1 MSNKIA
7 IVILADTET
16 DEGLGRVVNALAAA
30 GEYNKAGD
38 DVRIVFTG
46 TGTKWPRNLENAD
59 NPAHGLY
66 QEVKSLIDGAC
77 GFCANAFGQTEAMKQ
92 YSITLLEE
100 SGPFMSFR
108 KYTEAGYQVFIF

>member
-7 IVILADTET
+7 IIVISDTNT

-38 DVRIVFTG
+38 KVSIVFTG
-46 TGTKWPRNLENAD
+46 TGTKWPTVLD
-59 NPAHGLY
+59 KSDHPAHGLY
-66 QEVKSLIDGAC
+66 EAVKGLVDGAC

-92 YSITLLEE
+92 YSIKLLAD
-100 SGPFMSFR
+100 SGPFMSYRQF
-108 KYTEAGYQVFIF
+108 TEAGYQVLIF